1 MIAIP
6 VSSLRDKLKTY
17 LDRVAR
23 SFETIVVPRGS
34 SEDDAVVIMSL
45 KEYNALTG
53 TGHLLSRAKKRER
66 SQASIAEMRRGDVIV
81 PKEFNKKR

>member
-53 TGHLLSRAKKRER
+53 TGHLLSTAKNMWT
-66 SQASIAEMRRGDVIV
+66 ASISPMRMTSFMCG
-81 PKEFNKKR
+81 